1 MSEDIVELKQVKKLF
16 NALFRE
22 ENSVFYGVDDIIQ
35 FVAKSAVDPRYCLL
49 VLFYPPW
56 KYTCTQWKVGV
67 FWLRILSYFMRI
79 HLKKENGKKK
89 WGYRQ
94 RDFEQNEIK
103 KKAQSKAWSSHV

>member
-1 MSEDIVELKQVKKLF
+1 MSEDIIELKQVRNLF
-16 NALFRE
+16 NALSRE

-49 VLFYPPW
+49 VFFYPPW

-89 WGYRQ
+89 VRIQTERLWTE
-94 RDFEQNEIK
+94 RDK